1 MIARGSKKPGFA
13 PGIPRTGRPNPYL
26 QTLVY
31 PERFRGV
38 RYPDAYGR
46 KTAMNCLI
54 LEIEIPYFQVAGMV
68 VENQGDFYFIWR
80 PSLVHPLW
88 IYGTQLISSIGNK
101 SWCLTQPS
109 ARWGVQALGLGALTS
124 PEQDDQMFLQAGVQ
138 YNLKMPLVFAKVDYV
153 NDPYLLADVNGNEM
167 WGYTFT
173 AGTGTFTMQA
183 TVTLNGNGVQ
193 INDTVVITFFN
204 SAGASVPL
212 TITAA
217 AVNQTTFAAT
227 SASLLGLLTTETT
240 NALGVVNVNAA
251 SRKNFFGF
259 RITYTGVGAPVNTTG
274 VTLVSVQFTPVLG
287 TTASCMDLIQYPTDW
302 PDTAQFLQKITNYR
316 PVSSSAWTSYE
327 GSTLNDGGQIACIM
341 YRGGNH
347 PNQAG
352 LYNFQMI
359 STTPES
365 YENKVRTGTY
375 QYWLPAS
382 TLDTQMRSP
391 INTMEWDHPYMA
403 VAGNMGTP
411 TQVNAIRLRGVMN
424 MEFVSSSQ
432 LWDYLN
438 TQYDPRLIEAAIRVL
453 HGAPTSMENETHLKE
468 IYNWIKRSVSD
479 VADWGVRNSGWLIP
493 VARGVASLL

>member
-1 MIARGSKKPGFA
+1 M
-13 PGIPRTGRPNPYL
+13 
-26 QTLVY
+26 
-31 PERFRGV
+31 
-38 RYPDAYGR
+38 
-46 KTAMNCLI
+46 
-54 LEIEIPYFQVAGMV
+54 
-68 VENQGDFYFIWR
+68 
-80 PSLVHPLW
+80 
-88 IYGTQLISSIGNK
+88 
-101 SWCLTQPS
+101 
-109 ARWGVQALGLGALTS
+109 
-124 PEQDDQMFLQAGVQ
+124 
-138 YNLKMPLVFAKVDYV
+138 
-153 NDPYLLADVNGNEM
+153 
-167 WGYTFT
+167 
-173 AGTGTFTMQA
+173 
-183 TVTLNGNGVQ
+183 
-193 INDTVVITFFN
+193 
-204 SAGASVPL
+204 
-212 TITAA
+212 
-217 AVNQTTFAAT
+217 
-227 SASLLGLLTTETT
+227 
-240 NALGVVNVNAA
+240 
-251 SRKNFFGF
+251 
-259 RITYTGVGAPVNTTG
+259 
-274 VTLVSVQFTPVLG
+274 
-287 TTASCMDLIQYPTDW
+287 
-302 PDTAQFLQKITNYR
+302 AQFLQKITNYR

-365 YENKVRTGTY
+365 YENKVKTGTY